1 MKKVFSIVLAVLLA
15 VGSITPVFAIE
26 ETNVQVSTIE
36 ELKKAIANASDG
48 DTIQITQTIQVIG
61 SNHIG
66 DPSKSVTLCGS
77 DSTETLLQFLGEA
90 DTTTT
95 VENITIDGENSA
107 DGSKIVIGTN
117 GNVLFDSVTWRNCVN
132 LKDQG
137 QGGAL
142 YVELGYATLNGC
154 FFTHCNAKQG
164 GAIYTALGDSTYCSL
179 NNCYFEENSAES
191 LGGAVWA
198 TGTSE
203 FEVCT
208 FINNS
213 SGYKGGAVGGVNTK
227 ISNCEFTGNNSE
239 LAGALTCFSGVA
251 LIENCKFQDNSARQ
265 NGGAIVV
272 DISAEAT
279 LSSNTIS
286 HNSAAESG
294 GGVFSLGNIT
304 MVNNKLYGNTAN
316 ISGNDLTSQ
325 KTVSIVVDDYFSMY
339 ESELAAGGYD
349 SMAWYAD
356 EEGNRYSSE
365 NKTSEFP
372 ADKYNGGDS
381 PLELENISLVFVIW
395 DSNSVP
401 DQDIPDTEAP
411 PDSEE
416 SPNPEDTPGS
426 DNEPDSEE
434 PPVPDES
441 TKPNGGNRPSHS
453 QRPSK
458 PSNNPEKEE
467 ENDSPALVCGEAIID
482 NEALDEFLHR
492 VDSNLIQEK
501 VTRGEM
507 ASILYTLLTEQSKI
521 ALENCDQTS
530 FPDVLDSVYKKEI
543 TALTCAGIFCGDSNG
558 HFRPL
563 DNLTFGE
570 LLTLL
575 VRFVEVRSEPMSSIA
590 DSSHWATD
598 AARTAYAYGWID
610 DIPIDFNASITYGA
624 LKTVL
629 ARVATE

>member
-1 MKKVFSIVLAVLLA
+1 MKTVYSFALTVLLI

-26 ETNVQVSTIE
+26 EPNVQVSTVE
-36 ELKKAIANASDG
+36 ELKEAIANASDG
-48 DTIQITQTIQVIG
+48 DTIQITQTIQVLAPD
-61 SNHIG
+61 HIG
-66 DPSKSVTLCGS
+66 DSSKSITLCGS

-90 DTTTT
+90 DTSIS
-95 VENITIDGENSA
+95 VENITIDGEHSA
-107 DGSKIVIGTN
+107 NGSKILVGTN
-117 GNVLFDSVTWRNCVN
+117 GNVLFDSVDWRNCVN

-142 YVELGYATLNGC
+142 CVELGNVTLTGC
-154 FFTHCNAKQG
+154 SFVQCHAKQG

-179 NNCYFEENSAES
+179 NNCYFSENSAES
-191 LGGAVWA
+191 LGGAAWV

-203 FEVCT
+203 LEACT

-213 SGYKGGAVGGVNTK
+213 SGYNGGAVGGANIK
-227 ISNCEFTGNNSE
+227 ISNCEFAGNNAE
-239 LAGALTCFSGVA
+239 LAGALTCFSGAA
-251 LIENCKFQDNSARQ
+251 LIENCKFQDNSAHQ
-265 NGGAIVV
+265 NGGAIIV
-272 DISAEAT
+272 DISADAT
-279 LSSNTIS
+279 LSGNTIS
-286 HNSAAESG
+286 NNHAAESG
-294 GGVFSLGNIT
+294 GGVFLQGSAK

-325 KTVSIVVDDYFSMY
+325 KAVSIVVDDYFSLY
-339 ESELAAGGYD
+339 ENELAAGGYD

-365 NKTSEFP
+365 NKTNEFL
-372 ADKYNGGDS
+372 AGKYNGSDS
-381 PLELENISLVFVIW
+381 PLELEDISLVFVMW
-395 DSNSVP
+395 DSNSAP
-401 DQDIPDTEAP
+401 DQDIPDTETP
-411 PDSEE
+411 PDSE
-416 SPNPEDTPGS
+416 D
-426 DNEPDSEE
+426 EPDSEE

-441 TKPNGGNRPSHS
+441 TKPNDGDRPSHS
-453 QRPSK
+453 QRPSQ

-467 ENDSPALVCGEAIID
+467 ENDGLILVCGEATID

-492 VDSNLIQEK
+492 LDSNLIQEK

-521 ALENCDQTS
+521 ALGNCNQTS
-530 FPDVLDSVYKKEI
+530 FPDILDSVYKNEI
-543 TALTCAGIFCGDSNG
+543 TALTCAGVFCGDSDG

-575 VRFVEVRSEPMSSIA
+575 VRFVEVRSEPMSSIV
-590 DSSHWATD
+590 DSQHWAVD

-610 DIPIDFNASITYGA
+610 DIPVDFNASITYGA

-629 ARVATE
+629 VRVATE